1 LEITRNL
8 LLDSIEQEA
17 RTSFQG
23 ALLTGLLNAGPRST
37 TAIVKERFGDLGRRL
52 GCKVAAAGYKHAD
65 EGEWLYDMVW
75 YLLENG
81 LMTRQLMALESEWK
95 HGILVSQNAEVD
107 GDFQKLVQA
116 RAEVRVWISSSHN
129 PTLAGQH
136 LRNCKEQ
143 VKSFSGSLPGDAY
156 VFIINDWTTPT
167 TIIERFELR

>member
-1 LEITRNL
+1 LEITRRQ

-17 RTSFQG
+17 RTSFQS
-23 ALLTGLLNAGPRST
+23 ASLTGLLRAGPRST
-37 TAIVKERFGDLGRRL
+37 TAVVKERFGDLGRRL
-52 GCKVAAAGYKHAD
+52 GCKVAAAGFKHAD

-81 LMTRQLMALESEWK
+81 LMTRQLMVLESEWK
-95 HGILVSQNAEVD
+95 HGVVIAQNAEVD

-116 RAEVRVWISSSHN
+116 RADVRVWISSSHN
-129 PTLAGQH
+129 PTLAQQH
-136 LRNCKEQ
+136 LANCKKQ
-143 VKSFSGSLPGDAY
+143 VESFSGSQPGDAY